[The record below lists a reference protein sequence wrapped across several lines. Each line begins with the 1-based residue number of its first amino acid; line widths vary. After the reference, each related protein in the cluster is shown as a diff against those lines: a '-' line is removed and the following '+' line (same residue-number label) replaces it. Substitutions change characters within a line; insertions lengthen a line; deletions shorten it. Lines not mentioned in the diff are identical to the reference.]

1 MKNINLVRE
10 IKYVIIQI
18 KFNYLYM
25 NLFYENITFVI
36 IINIF
41 VHNKYILS
49 YIFCYMYILDM

>member
-1 MKNINLVRE
+1 MKNIINLVRE

-18 KFNYLYM
+18 NYLYM
-25 NLFYENITFVI
+25 NLFYENIIFVI

>member
-1 MKNINLVRE
+1 MKNIINLVRE

-18 KFNYLYM
+18 NYLYM

>member
-1 MKNINLVRE
+1 MKNIINLVRE

-18 KFNYLYM
+18 NYLYM

-41 VHNKYILS
+41 VYNKYILS